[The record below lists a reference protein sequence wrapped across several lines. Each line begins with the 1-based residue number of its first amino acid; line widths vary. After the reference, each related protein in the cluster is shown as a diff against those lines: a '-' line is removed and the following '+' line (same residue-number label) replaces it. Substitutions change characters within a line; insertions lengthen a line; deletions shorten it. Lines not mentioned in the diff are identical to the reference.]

1 MMMRLIEP
9 SICFTQGK
17 PQKNMAV
24 VVEDGTIKAVSPAR
38 KAEQDYPEALPEYWE
53 HLALVPGTVN
63 AHNHSFQSLLRGI
76 AADRPFLEWRDESLY
91 KYSPRLRPIDI
102 YTGALFSF
110 AEMMKCGA
118 TTVCDFFYLHNDG
131 MEGDEAVIRAARDLG
146 IRLVLARTMYDW
158 EGAPAGYVETIS
170 DASHNTEL
178 LMKKYPGG
186 MTKVI
191 PAPHSLHA
199 ASPEMVEAGCSLA
212 LKYHTPFHIHVSEE
226 RFEVEQ
232 VKKTYGTT
240 PLRFLDKLGVV
251 NEHMSIIHGVWLEPE
266 EIRVLGAKG
275 GHLIYCPSSN
285 MFLADGITNLPAF
298 LAAGV
303 PVALGSDGACGNN
316 RNSVFEEMRM
326 AAILQKASTLDALCV
341 NYHDAMQMGTTNG
354 AKALDLPVGEIAAGK
369 AADFVGIYLDDLSMQ
384 PLSKGNQFLPN
395 LIYSLQPT
403 AIERVVVNGEDTVKD
418 GRFVKID
425 EEELLA
431 RIRTTMEHLESADM
445 G

>member
-1 MMMRLIEP
+1 MAEKERLIEP
-9 SICFTQGK
+9 ELCFTEGRAQRDL
-17 PQKNMAV
+17 AV
-24 VVEDGTIKAVSPAR
+24 LVTDGTIAAVGSA
-38 KAEQDYPEALPEYWE
+38 AELRSAHPEAAPERWE

-76 AADRPFLEWRDESLY
+76 AADKPFLTWRDESLY
-91 KYSPRLRPIDI
+91 KYSPRLRPEDI

-131 MEGDEAVIRAARDLG
+131 VEGDEAVIRAARDLG

-158 EGAPAGYVETIS
+158 TGAPAGYVEKLPL
-170 DASHNTEL
+170 AEANTEM
-178 LMKKYPGG
+178 LMKRYQGG

-199 ASPEMVEAGCSLA
+199 ASPEMVEAGHALA
-212 LKYHTPFHIHVSEE
+212 VKYGTPFHIHVSEE

-232 VKKTYGTT
+232 VQEKYGKT
-240 PLRFLDKLGVV
+240 PLAYLDALGVV
-251 NEHMSIIHGVWLEPE
+251 DEHIAIIHGVWLTKE
-266 EIRVLGAKG
+266 EIRTLGARG

-285 MFLADGITNLPAF
+285 MFLADGITDLPAF
-298 LAAGV
+298 LQAGI

-326 AAILQKASTLDALCV
+326 APILQKAKTLDALCV
-341 NYHDAMQMGTTNG
+341 NYQDAMRMGTENG
-354 AKALDLPVGEIAAGK
+354 AEALGLPVGEIACGK
-369 AADFVGIYLDDLSMQ
+369 AADFVGVRLDDLSMQ
-384 PLSKGNQFLPN
+384 PLSGGGQFLPN

-403 AIERVVVNGEDTVKD
+403 AIDRVVVDGEDTVRG
-418 GRFVKID
+418 GRLVRLEERQLLEKI
-425 EEELLA
+425 
-431 RIRTTMEHLESADM
+431 RVTMQHLEEV
-445 G
+445 